1 MNEREPLLE
10 ETFVRKPLLTPGRAL
25 LLVVCSMLLI
35 FGVGFGLSVWVR
47 TKYANP
53 DLKAVVLSAELLLLF
68 PEIIFLLWKRISFKQ
83 TFRLRP
89 VGWPVLA
96 ASVLLTIGLIPI
108 SDAIDRI
115 LQNWLVMP
123 ASMEELIKESF
134 RFNNAFYFWL
144 AFLSATVFAGIF
156 EEMLFRGFFQK
167 VWETYFSPAWAI
179 AVSAVLFAVVHLN
192 PWWLFQILLLGILLG
207 YIAFKSDSVI
217 PTIFIHV
224 LNNAIAVIFLKIPD
238 EKLGWYL
245 EGKTVRWYWLTA
257 GIILFVAG
265 FQWMME
271 SLKRSNKQM
280 VLED

>member
-10 ETFVRKPLLTPGRAL
+10 GTFVKKPLLTPGRAL

-35 FGVGFGLSVWVR
+35 FGVGFGLSEWIR

-53 DLKAVVLSAELLLLF
+53 DLKAVVLSAELLLLV
-68 PEIIFLLWKRISFKQ
+68 PEIIFLSWKRISFKQ
-83 TFRLRP
+83 AFRLRP

-96 ASVLLTIGLIPI
+96 ASVLLTIGIIPI

-167 VWETYFSPAWAI
+167 AWETYFSPAWAI

-192 PWWLFQILLLGILLG
+192 PWWLFQILLLGLLLG
-207 YIAFKSDSVI
+207 YVAFKSDSVI

-245 EGKTVRWYWLTA
+245 EGKTVRWYWLAA
-257 GIILFVAG
+257 GIILFVGG

-271 SLKRSNKQM
+271 SLKSSNKQM

>member
-1 MNEREPLLE
+1 MNERGHLPE
-10 ETFVRKPLLTPGRAL
+10 EMLIKKPLLTPRQAL
-25 LLVVCSMLLI
+25 LLVICSMLLI
-35 FGVGFGLSVWVR
+35 FGVGFGLSVWIR
-47 TKYANP
+47 AKFTNP
-53 DLKAVVLSAELLLLF
+53 DLKALVLSAELLLLV
-68 PEIIFLLWKRISFKQ
+68 PEIIFLRWKRIPFRQ
-83 TFRLRP
+83 AFRLRP

-134 RFNNAFYFWL
+134 RFNNPLYFWL
-144 AFLSATVFAGIF
+144 AFLSATFFAGIF

-192 PWWLFQILLLGILLG
+192 PWWLFQILFLGILLG
-207 YIAFKSDSVI
+207 YVAFKSDSVI

-224 LNNAIAVIFLKIPD
+224 LNNAIAVVFLKIPD

-245 EGKTVRWYWLTA
+245 KGETVRWYWLIA

-271 SLKRSNKQM
+271 SLKSSNEQM